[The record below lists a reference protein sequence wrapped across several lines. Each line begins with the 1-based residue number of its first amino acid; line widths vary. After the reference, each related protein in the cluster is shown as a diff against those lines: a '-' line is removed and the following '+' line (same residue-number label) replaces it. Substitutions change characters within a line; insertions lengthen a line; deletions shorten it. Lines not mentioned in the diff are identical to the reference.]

1 MTPGTMTRGREPHAP
16 TVYTV
21 LAASARSH
29 SRRYLAGEAL
39 LAGMAAALVLA
50 WQPRWWPAA
59 CLALTVGLYAGWG
72 LLARG
77 PLGHG
82 RARWSRLPSVVVAG
96 LATAAALAGLGGLA
110 VRAFWG
116 TAPGPYGMCHQPDG
130 TSYACDAEGNRRP
143 VSRPPD

>member
-1 MTPGTMTRGREPHAP
+1 MMPGTITRGREPRAP

-29 SRRYLAGEAL
+29 TRRYLAVEAL
-39 LAGMAAALVLA
+39 LAGMAAALVLV
-50 WQPRWWPAA
+50 WQSRWWPAA

-72 LLARG
+72 LLADRPPG
-77 PLGHG
+77 HARTLG
-82 RARWSRLPSVVVAG
+82 ARLLRVVLAG

-110 VRAFWG
+110 VKAFWG
-116 TAPGPYGMCHQPDG
+116 TAPGPYGMCHDPDG

-143 VSRPPD
+143 VSPPRG